1 MKGFRYL
8 WFCLAA
14 AFIVGAV
21 SVSLAVAQVE
31 EKIDTREKRDVIL
44 YKGDLVSLKVYS
56 LTRIAISTPGIV
68 DIVNADV
75 DEILLVGNA
84 LGQTQIFI
92 WDEYGKRSVLAR
104 VMEQDLDMI
113 KERIEQLLNSAGITG
128 VKMENSAYEAKII
141 ATGKVNKSQKDLF
154 DKVIADFG
162 AYVINMVDAQ
172 GDLIQI
178 DAQVTELSKTLTE
191 VLGVNWGANS
201 DGENESRAISLQ
213 ESGSP
218 ASGLRDAFRV
228 VNMDRTN
235 MIYSVIS
242 AMLDTGE
249 ARHLSRPSLVLSDGE
264 TATITVGGEVPV
276 KTAQY
281 TDTTTGG
288 EAVATETITYKQYG
302 LTFSVTAEIKD
313 NEKVDVTLN
322 VNINDLDSTTG
333 TDGGVLTTSTQTKVL
348 LNDGQM
354 IIIAGLIK
362 KSEIVTETKIPFL
375 SSIPILGMLFRNKST
390 SAPDRE
396 IVISLTANIRRQRN
410 NLKTVKELEEDALI
424 KEKASQEAGTEAE
437 MNEEGD
443 TVEEMNNAEEAPVD
457 LSQPLEEI
465 PDPSLEQDLD
475 EVLSGVEKAARE
487 EVSLEETG
495 EVSSVITDYAK
506 GVQQKIAERISFPFA
521 AKENGW
527 DGVVMLSLKILSDG
541 QLNDV
546 FVKESSGHSIFDS
559 DAVNT
564 AKIVAPYAP
573 FPVEMEMDEVTVS
586 IPVTYSQ
593 EAFLIK

>member
-1 MKGFRYL
+1 MKGFRYV
-8 WFCLAA
+8 WFYLAA

-113 KERIEQLLNSAGITG
+113 KERIEQLLNSAGIAG

-178 DAQVTELSKTLTE
+178 DAQITELSKTLTE

-201 DGENESRAISLQ
+201 EGQAESRAISLT
-213 ESGSP
+213 ESGTP
-218 ASGLRDAFRV
+218 ASGIRNAFRV

-235 MIYSVIS
+235 AIAATVN
-242 AMLDTGE
+242 AMLDIGE
-249 ARHLSRPSLVLSDGE
+249 AKHLSRPSLVLSDGE

-276 KTAQY
+276 KTSQFTGTA
-281 TDTTTGG
+281 TGG
-288 EAVATETITYKQYG
+288 DAVSTETITYKQYG

-322 VNINDLDSTTG
+322 VNINDLDATTG
-333 TDGGVLTTSTQTKVL
+333 SDGGVLTTSTQTKVL
-348 LNDGQM
+348 LNDGQT

-362 KSEIVTETKIPFL
+362 KSEIKTETKFPFL

-390 SAPDRE
+390 SVPDRE

-410 NLKTVKELEEDALI
+410 NLKTVKELEENELV
-424 KEKASQEAGTEAE
+424 KERAFQAKGTEAA
-437 MNEEGD
+437 MNETIDETD
-443 TVEEMNNAEEAPVD
+443 KMSAD
-457 LSQPLEEI
+457 LVQSMTDV
-465 PDPSLEQDLD
+465 PDPFLEQDLD
-475 EVLSGVEKAARE
+475 AVLSGVEKAARQ
-487 EVSLEETG
+487 EVFLKETG

-506 GVQQKIAERISFPFA
+506 GVQQKIAQRISFPFA

-527 DGVVMLSLKILSDG
+527 DGVVVLSLKILSDG

-546 FVKESSGHSIFDS
+546 FVKESSGRSIFDS

>member
-1 MKGFRYL
+1 MKGFRYI

-14 AFIVGAV
+14 AFVVGAV

-75 DEILLVGNA
+75 DEILLVGNT

-141 ATGKVNKSQKDLF
+141 ATGKVNKSQKELF

-162 AYVINMVDAQ
+162 VYVINMVDAQ

-178 DAQVTELSKTLTE
+178 DAQITELSKTLTE
-191 VLGVNWGANS
+191 VLGVNWGAT
-201 DGENESRAISLQ
+201 DEGQAESRAISLA
-213 ESGSP
+213 ESGTPSL
-218 ASGLRDAFRV
+218 GIRNAFRV

-235 MIYSVIS
+235 AIAATVN
-242 AMLDTGE
+242 AMLDIGE
-249 ARHLSRPSLVLSDGE
+249 AKHLSRPSLVLSDGE
-264 TATITVGGEVPV
+264 TATMTVGGEVPV
-276 KTAQY
+276 KTSQF
-281 TDTTTGG
+281 TGTG
-288 EAVATETITYKQYG
+288 DAVSTETITYKQYG

-322 VNINDLDSTTG
+322 VDINDLDATTG
-333 TDGGVLTTSTQTKVL
+333 SDGGVLTTSTQTKVL
-348 LNDGQM
+348 LDDGQT

-362 KSEIVTETKIPFL
+362 KSEIKTETKFPFL

-396 IVISLTANIRRQRN
+396 IVISLTASIRRQRN
-410 NLKTVKELEEDALI
+410 NLKTVKELEEDSLI
-424 KEKASQEAGTEAE
+424 KEKASQEAGTEAA
-437 MNEEGD
+437 MNETD
-443 TVEEMNNAEEAPVD
+443 TVEEMDNTEETPVD

-495 EVSSVITDYAK
+495 EISSVITDYAK

-527 DGVVMLSLKILSDG
+527 EGVVMLSLKILSDG

-546 FVKESSGHSIFDS
+546 SVKESSGHSIFDS